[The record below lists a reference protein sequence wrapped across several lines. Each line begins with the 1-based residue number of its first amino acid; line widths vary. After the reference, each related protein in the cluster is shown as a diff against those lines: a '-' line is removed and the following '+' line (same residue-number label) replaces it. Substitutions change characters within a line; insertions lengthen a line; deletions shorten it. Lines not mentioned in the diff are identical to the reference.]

1 MEDILT
7 QAELNFIQ
15 GTDETAES
23 CWARSAPSYR
33 SFLGFSSTCPL
44 PPGKKLYPAIVLI
57 LDVLKT
63 FCDFSVLSIPTET
76 IHMNPPTVTHNTK
89 FTVATRSGS
98 YKSLP
103 FFRKQRRWTSGRF
116 GKRSVASTSLSCRFR
131 AGHGV
136 DAGVETP
143 VDQLARPQSE
153 MGYSADSLYF
163 HEQDY
168 IMICD
173 RFLLGECPAGL
184 LCFRH
189 HAPWPYHWQLRLKA
203 SKKWVSLGPIAQE
216 HLERHYCNVNTEYV
230 TLLDRDG
237 CSFQMDLQF
246 LSLTTEK
253 YDLARRLCNSSDPSV
268 NPYFPAQWWF
278 YWKEFGEWRHYEE
291 SLSEQLNL
299 AFELGA
305 WTHAFETNGCL
316 YCVCMKGLTQRNVKT
331 GFSRDVRRRPIYRSY
346 ESMAPYLRTVM
357 EKDPGTIPDYTGLYP
372 PTWQMEPWTP
382 DSTFLQVPLRR
393 TEKEFIDIKSHFH
406 QTMPKDLV
414 LICRIYR
421 IQNKFL
427 WRKYTCQKE
436 LMSEGLNDAEKTS
449 LERHLFH
456 GTTRDVVEQ
465 ICQQN
470 FDPRLSGVH
479 GTSYGKGSYFA
490 LEASYSHNYSRLSE
504 KGYQNMFVA
513 KVLIGKM
520 ALGDAKYSRPPK
532 LPSSHALYDCCVD
545 NLLNPKI
552 FVVYDSCQCYP
563 FFLIQYKLLSEPILV
578 NE

>member
-1 MEDILT
+1 MTEKLQKCSTCGAHWILHAPPHMEYDALMKHATEI
-7 QAELNFIQ
+7 
-15 GTDETAES
+15 ES

-76 IHMNPPTVTHNTK
+76 IH
-89 FTVATRSGS
+89 
-98 YKSLP
+98 
-103 FFRKQRRWTSGRF
+103 
-116 GKRSVASTSLSCRFR
+116 
-131 AGHGV
+131 
-136 DAGVETP
+136 
-143 VDQLARPQSE
+143 
-153 MGYSADSLYF
+153 
-163 HEQDY
+163 
-168 IMICD
+168 I
-173 RFLLGECPAGL
+173 
-184 LCFRH
+184 
-189 HAPWPYHWQLRLKA
+189 
-203 SKKWVSLGPIAQE
+203 
-216 HLERHYCNVNTEYV
+216 
-230 TLLDRDG
+230 DG